1 MKHEGSSD
9 TILRGIRRF
18 VGEYEIPIG
27 VALNHNSSLHQD
39 AIWFIPLLAVLL
51 PLSSL
56 RLYRSQS
63 SAYDA
68 KHKMRVYRHKVYDN
82 V

>member
-1 MKHEGSSD
+1 MKHEGSSG

-39 AIWFIPLLAVLL
+39 AIWFIHTPAGCSATSVEFEAVPESVKCL
-51 PLSSL
+51 
-56 RLYRSQS
+56 
-63 SAYDA
+63 
-68 KHKMRVYRHKVYDN
+68 
-82 V
+82 